1 MEKVIMGTRLPAK
14 LWLDEVE
21 DSCMSQ
27 IMDLTSLPFAFK
39 HIAIMPDAHA
49 GKGMPIGGVLATNGV
64 IVPNAVGVDIGCGI
78 FLNLNKV
85 ISTSQSSYLLQ
96 TSLVL
101 ILQNRHLFKVESL
114 RKQFLIL
121 LFILMIESQRNNCTN
136 LRHNGSQI
144 RITKIF
150 RF

>member
-64 IVPNAVGVDIGCGI
+64 IVPNAVGVDIGCGMCAI
-78 FLNLNKV
+78 K
-85 ISTSQSSYLLQ
+85 
-96 TSLVL
+96 
-101 ILQNRHLFKVESL
+101 
-114 RKQFLIL
+114 
-121 LFILMIESQRNNCTN
+121 TN
-136 LRHNGSQI
+136 LKAEDLYGFDFHYVEDSCSCSFGI
-144 RITKIF
+144 RSSE
-150 RF
+150 

>member
-1 MEKVIMGTRLPAK
+1 MGTRLPAK

-64 IVPNAVGVDIGCGI
+64 IVPNAVGVDIGSGKCAI
-78 FLNLNKV
+78 
-85 ISTSQSSYLLQ
+85 
-96 TSLVL
+96 
-101 ILQNRHLFKVESL
+101 
-114 RKQFLIL
+114 
-121 LFILMIESQRNNCTN
+121 
-136 LRHNGSQI
+136 
-144 RITKIF
+144 
-150 RF
+150 

>member
-49 GKGMPIGGVLATNGV
+49 GKGMPIGGDRKSTR
-64 IVPNAVGVDIGCGI
+64 
-78 FLNLNKV
+78 LN
-85 ISTSQSSYLLQ
+85 SSH
-96 TSLVL
+96 TDSS
-101 ILQNRHLFKVESL
+101 RMPS
-114 RKQFLIL
+114 
-121 LFILMIESQRNNCTN
+121 SA
-136 LRHNGSQI
+136 
-144 RITKIF
+144 
-150 RF
+150 

>member
-49 GKGMPIGGVLATNGV
+49 
-64 IVPNAVGVDIGCGI
+64 D
-78 FLNLNKV
+78 
-85 ISTSQSSYLLQ
+85 
-96 TSLVL
+96 
-101 ILQNRHLFKVESL
+101 
-114 RKQFLIL
+114 RK
-121 LFILMIESQRNNCTN
+121 SVV
-136 LRHNGSQI
+136 
-144 RITKIF
+144 
-150 RF
+150 

>member
-49 GKGMPIGGVLATNGV
+49 GI
-64 IVPNAVGVDIGCGI
+64 I
-78 FLNLNKV
+78 
-85 ISTSQSSYLLQ
+85 
-96 TSLVL
+96 
-101 ILQNRHLFKVESL
+101 QN
-114 RKQFLIL
+114 
-121 LFILMIESQRNNCTN
+121 IETADEAAS
-136 LRHNGSQI
+136 
-144 RITKIF
+144 
-150 RF
+150 